1 MDRSAS
7 APNAAVAFYP
17 RVFDVIYIST
27 WKGAA
32 KLCRQVNEL
41 IPMEYS
47 SAQTTVRLIL
57 DKGSVTHKFILN
69 SK

>member
-1 MDRSAS
+1 MHKITE
-7 APNAAVAFYP
+7 VAFYP
-17 RVFDVIYIST
+17 RVFQGVIHISAG
-27 WKGAA
+27 KAPA